1 MQEIIHTMKQLKIEW
16 TKTDLA
22 NIAELNGDYRKLDKV
37 LSDEE
42 KQKCNWTS
50 GINRFKHNQATIILQ
65 SLFPFLKDEQII
77 TLLYKQKTI
86 SQIL

>member
-1 MQEIIHTMKQLKIEW
+1 MKTAKIEW

-22 NIAELNGDYRKLDKV
+22 NIADLNGDYRKLDKV
-37 LSDEE
+37 LSDKE

-50 GINRFKHNQATIILQ
+50 GINRFKYTQASMILQ
-65 SLFPFLKDEQII
+65 CLYPFLKDEQII

>member
-1 MQEIIHTMKQLKIEW
+1 MKTAKIEW

-22 NIAELNGDYRKLDKV
+22 NIADLNGDYRKLDKV
-37 LSDEE
+37 LSDTE

-50 GINRFKHNQATIILQ
+50 GINRFKYNQASMILQ
-65 SLFPFLKDEQII
+65 CLYPFLKHEQII

>member
-1 MQEIIHTMKQLKIEW
+1 MAASKIEW
-16 TKTDLA
+16 TKTDIA

-42 KQKCNWTS
+42 KQKSNWKS
-50 GINRFKHNQATIILQ
+50 GINRFKHNQASFILQ
-65 SLFPFLKDEQII
+65 CLYPFLKDEQII